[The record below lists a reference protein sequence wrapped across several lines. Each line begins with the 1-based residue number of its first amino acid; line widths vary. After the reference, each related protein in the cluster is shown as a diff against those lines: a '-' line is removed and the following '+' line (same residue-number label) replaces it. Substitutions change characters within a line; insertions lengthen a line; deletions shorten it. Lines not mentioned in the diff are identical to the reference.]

1 MQRNKHWP
9 TTLNLNNRPF
19 TLPDTNPFFTHYSH
33 VLPLSSS
40 LPPFPLSSLS
50 KISLLLVLLYLLL
63 SSRLFSI
70 CLCTLSVFP
79 ICLSPFASLSLLR
92 SSITTVY
99 IEVLPP
105 NNQSPPRFPRQQY
118 NLEISEA
125 MRTGATLLNLQVHS
139 LSLSYPKIPPS
150 TFALQ
155 SGRDTTTGADRGH
168 LWRCLCV
175 HQVLQLYISAVCRL
189 LWVYLKY
196 RAYPLLLANYCYINT
211 LFFSSLVI
219 PWFSLYQLTNVI
231 FSLLFQ
237 CLSV

>member
-9 TTLNLNNRPF
+9 TTLNLNNRSF
-19 TLPDTNPFFTHYSH
+19 TLLDTFFFFFTHYCH

-70 CLCTLSVFP
+70 CLCTPSVFP
-79 ICLSPFASLSLLR
+79 ICLSPFASLCLLR

-150 TFALQ
+150 MFALK
-155 SGRDTTTGADRGH
+155 SGPRHGRRSWSRPFVTMFVRPPGATTVH
-168 LWRCLCV
+168 FSCLS
-175 HQVLQLYISAVCRL
+175 I
-189 LWVYLKY
+189 
-196 RAYPLLLANYCYINT
+196 T
-211 LFFSSLVI
+211 SSL
-219 PWFSLYQLTNVI
+219 P
-231 FSLLFQ
+231 
-237 CLSV
+237 